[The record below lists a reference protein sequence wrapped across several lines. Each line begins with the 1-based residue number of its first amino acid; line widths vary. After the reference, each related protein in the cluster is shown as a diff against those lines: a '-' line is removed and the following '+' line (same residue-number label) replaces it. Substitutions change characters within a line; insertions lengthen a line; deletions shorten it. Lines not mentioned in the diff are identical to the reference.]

1 MANDARHAADGQ
13 RYEVHEALEG
23 EPPVDLGL
31 RFQTTSLGVAV
42 DFAFD
47 YLERRDP
54 QREGVVSVLE
64 VVHVEGSKRETV
76 WRYSH
81 APAESHGDPTRF
93 WGFDVTR
100 HWSGPYRTPA
110 RPNPVHR

>member
-1 MANDARHAADGQ
+1 MAHDARHAADRQ

-31 RFQTTSLGVAV
+31 RFQTSSLGMAV

-54 QREGVVSVLE
+54 LREGAVSVLE
-64 VVHVEGSKRETV
+64 VVRVEGPSRETV
-76 WRYSH
+76 WRYSY
-81 APAESHGDPTRF
+81 APAGSHGDPTRV

-110 RPNPVHR
+110 RPNAVRR